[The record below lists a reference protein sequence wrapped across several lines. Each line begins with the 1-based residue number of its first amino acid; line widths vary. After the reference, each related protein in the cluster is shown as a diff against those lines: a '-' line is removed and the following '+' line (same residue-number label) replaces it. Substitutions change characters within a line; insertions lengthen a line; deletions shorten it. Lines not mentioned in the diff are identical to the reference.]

1 MKTHLLKLADQ
12 YWEPVLAGSKAFEVR
27 RDDRGFEVG
36 DRVRFR
42 RVDSEAEMGMAFVI
56 TYVLTHADF
65 PEGIPEG
72 WCVFGMGKEGVGK

>member
-72 WCVFGMGKEGVGK
+72 WCVFGLGKEGVGK